1 MKEYIKPELEV
12 MDFDFADV
20 IVTSGND
27 ETIKIKSSYYASG
40 DAYDANNPEL
50 NDPFWSK

>member
-12 MDFDFADV
+12 MDFDSADV
-20 IVTSGND
+20 IVTSGD

-40 DAYDANNPEL
+40 DGYDTNAPEL
-50 NDPFWSK
+50 YDRFLSR

>member
-40 DAYDANNPEL
+40 DAYDANIPEL
-50 NDPFWSK
+50 NDRFLSK

>member
-1 MKEYIKPELEV
+1 MKEYIKPEFEV

-20 IVTSGND
+20 IVTSGGD

-40 DAYDANNPEL
+40 DAYDINAPEL
-50 NDPFWSK
+50 YDRFLSR